1 MDALELGND
10 SGSLLACRNRRLSPQ
25 ARGGLRGWTQRLGL
39 DQQGLEA
46 ALDSKEDSQRGRAK
60 QEIEESFSHSP
71 PHLPHWHEVNAL
83 DCNDFD
89 LKLEQETML
98 GTQGLKTKVE
108 LSLQAKAHCDG
119 SI

>member
-1 MDALELGND
+1 MPSSWA
-10 SGSLLACRNRRLSPQ
+10 
-25 ARGGLRGWTQRLGL
+25 TILGL
-39 DQQGLEA
+39 SWPAEIDGFLPKQEGAYADGLNASDWISTGLEA

-71 PHLPHWHEVNAL
+71 PHLPHWQQVNAL
-83 DCNDFD
+83 DSNDFD

-98 GTQGLKTKVE
+98 ATQGLTTK